1 MIVIRT
7 ATAIHAPPERVFDL
21 ARSIDLH
28 ARSLDW
34 TGEEPVAGRMS
45 GLIGLGETV
54 TWRARHLGVRQRLTS
69 RISGCDRPRW
79 FQDVMVRG
87 AFAWMEHDHWFDAA
101 PDGGTVLRDE
111 LRFAAPLGVL
121 GRIAETL
128 VLRRYMTRFLERRN
142 AVVRRVAESEEWR
155 EFLPGDAA
163 LRGADQ

>member
-1 MIVIRT
+1 MITIRLT
-7 ATAIHAPPERVFDL
+7 THIAAPRERVFDL

-28 ARSLDW
+28 TRSLDW

-69 RISGCDRPRW
+69 RISAYERPAY

-87 AFAWMEHDHWFDAA
+87 AFAWMEHDHWLDAT
-101 PDGGTVLRDE
+101 PDGGTVLRDDF
-111 LRFAAPLGVL
+111 RFAAPLGIL
-121 GRIAETL
+121 GRIVETL

-142 AVVRRVAESEEWR
+142 AVIKRVAESEEWR
-155 EFLPGDAA
+155 EFLAG
-163 LRGADQ
+163 

>member
-1 MIVIRT
+1 MITIRLST
-7 ATAIHAPPERVFDL
+7 HIAAPRERVFDL

-28 ARSLDW
+28 TRSLDW

-69 RISGCDRPRW
+69 RISAYDRPAY

-87 AFAWMEHDHWFDAA
+87 AFAWMEHDHWLDAT

-111 LRFAAPLGVL
+111 FRFAAPLGIL

-142 AVVRRVAESEEWR
+142 AVIKRVAESEEWR
-155 EFLPGDAA
+155 EYLPG
-163 LRGADQ
+163 

>member
-1 MIVIRT
+1 MPIIDLT
-7 ATAIHAPPERVFDL
+7 TPINAPIERVFDL

-28 ARSLDW
+28 TRSLDW

-45 GLIGLGETV
+45 GLIGPGETV
-54 TWRARHLGVRQRLTS
+54 TWRAWHLGVRQRLTS
-69 RISGCDRPRW
+69 RISAYDRPAY

-101 PDGGTVLRDE
+101 EDGGTVLRDDF
-111 LRFAAPLGVL
+111 RFAAPLGVL

-142 AVVRRVAESEEWR
+142 AVIKRVAESEEWR
-155 EFLPGDAA
+155 HYLSV
-163 LRGADQ
+163 

>member
-1 MIVIRT
+1 MITIRLST
-7 ATAIHAPPERVFDL
+7 HIAAPRERVFDL

-28 ARSLDW
+28 TRSLDW

-69 RISGCDRPRW
+69 RISAYDRPAY

-87 AFAWMEHDHWFDAA
+87 AFAWMEHDHWFDAT
-101 PDGGTVLRDE
+101 PDGGTVLRDDF
-111 LRFAAPLGVL
+111 RFAAPLGAL

-142 AVVRRVAESEEWR
+142 AVIKRVAESEEWR
-155 EFLPGDAA
+155 EFLPSAS
-163 LRGADQ
+163 

>member
-1 MIVIRT
+1 MITIQLST
-7 ATAIHAPPERVFDL
+7 HIHAPTERVFDL
-21 ARSIDLH
+21 ACSIDLH

-45 GLIGLGETV
+45 GLIGPGETV

-69 RISGCDRPRW
+69 RISGYDRPRW

-101 PDGGTVLRDE
+101 PDGGTVLRDDF
-111 LRFAAPLGVL
+111 RFAAPLGVL
-121 GRIAETL
+121 GRIVEML

-142 AVVRRVAESEEWR
+142 AVIKRVAESEEWR
-155 EFLPGDAA
+155 QFLTPASS
-163 LRGADQ
+163 RVR